1 MHIFGIPRVHRVL
14 LCIWFPW
21 TPSVLTLSKVEKI
34 RAATTPAHQM
44 RTVEDA
50 KSVISGS
57 KVKYIQAGRQLSGTT
72 RKVLSNQLATV
83 SAALWILTAEA
94 THTASN

>member
-1 MHIFGIPRVHRVL
+1 MIIFLILISLQDG
-14 LCIWFPW
+14 
-21 TPSVLTLSKVEKI
+21 EE
-34 RAATTPAHQM
+34 ATTPAHQM

-50 KSVISGS
+50 KSVISGP
-57 KVKYIQAGRQLSGTT
+57 KHTDTEPGQVSGMT

>member
-1 MHIFGIPRVHRVL
+1 MIIFLILIPLQER
-14 LCIWFPW
+14 
-21 TPSVLTLSKVEKI
+21 E
-34 RAATTPAHQM
+34 AATTHVHQM

-50 KSVISGS
+50 QSVISGPTEDS
-57 KVKYIQAGRQLSGTT
+57 QGVHMGGVHMGTT
-72 RKVLSNQLATV
+72 RKVLNHQLATV